1 MPESD
6 GSLGPTDIAILSARV
21 DVARVGASRVGF
33 YPDDVEGSGGS
44 EPGEYIWKE
53 YFPPTTQWNLV
64 TEGRICGKR
73 PVADFTFTGEATP
86 PDPPV
91 AGFSWSGPITGAPV
105 WDVEFTDTSTGEIT
119 SWSWD
124 LDDGATSALQNPT
137 NLYSGPGA
145 WTVTLTVTGPGGTDT
160 DTQIVDMS
168 I

>member
-1 MPESD
+1 
-6 GSLGPTDIAILSARV
+6 
-21 DVARVGASRVGF
+21 
-33 YPDDVEGSGGS
+33 
-44 EPGEYIWKE
+44 
-53 YFPPTTQWNLV
+53 
-64 TEGRICGKR
+64 
-73 PVADFTFTGEATP
+73 
-86 PDPPV
+86 
-91 AGFSWSGPITGAPV
+91 V